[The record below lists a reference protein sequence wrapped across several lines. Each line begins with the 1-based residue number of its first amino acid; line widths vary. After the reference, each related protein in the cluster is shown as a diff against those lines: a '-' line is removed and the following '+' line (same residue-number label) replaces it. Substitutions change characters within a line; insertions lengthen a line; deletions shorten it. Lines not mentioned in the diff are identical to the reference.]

1 MKKWH
6 LRVELS
12 FNKFGDGEHGYG
24 DGNGRGFA
32 TGPGHEE
39 GGGGTSGLDT
49 GGGASYPYPPFS
61 PLIPTVDEEP

>member
-32 TGPGHEE
+32 TVAGVTCIRHLVPASPLSTRSHEE
-39 GGGGTSGLDT
+39 EVESV
-49 GGGASYPYPPFS
+49 SVR
-61 PLIPTVDEEP
+61 PLP

>member
-6 LRVELS
+6 LRVGLS
-12 FNKFGDGEHGYG
+12 FNNFGDGEHGDG
-24 DGNGRGFA
+24 DGNGRGSA
-32 TGPGHEE
+32 TGPRHEE

-49 GGGASYPYPPFS
+49 GGGASYSYPPFN